1 MTTKLAEKAA
11 GNAMSRLTFK
21 QSIKD
26 RPKNS
31 RYFRILL
38 KDRSRS
44 FIGDT
49 LLFVTAFTSAGRLTT
64 TPLHGH
70 SEGLDLREFACRTA
84 RT

>member
-26 RPKNS
+26 RPKKS

-38 KDRSRS
+38 GSPMQE
-44 FIGDT
+44 DT
-49 LLFVTAFTSAGRLTT
+49 QKRRGRIWRPAL
-64 TPLHGH
+64 
-70 SEGLDLREFACRTA
+70 
-84 RT
+84 

>member
-38 KDRSRS
+38 NPN
-44 FIGDT
+44 
-49 LLFVTAFTSAGRLTT
+49 LQFT
-64 TPLHGH
+64 
-70 SEGLDLREFACRTA
+70 
-84 RT
+84 